1 MVVLW
6 VETMVERTAAYLVLA
21 MVVQLAD
28 MKAVQSDYSLVV
40 YSDVMMV
47 ATRAL
52 WTVVLWAVQRVA
64 EWAVQLGSR

>member
-40 YSDVMMV
+40 YSDLMMV